1 MAVNKVNIYVSKI
14 HEDLNNGFTWLKKDD
29 LGYGSIEEK
38 YSANERQIATIRLHP
53 ALKNA
58 ETNIIIF
65 NVIDDLDSAS
75 AKKVKNDVSSS
86 TSTVNELFNEETTSN
101 DNDAD
106 NISAFNNL

>member
-58 ETNIIIF
+58 ETNIVIF